1 MEGNEKINYAPA
13 EQVDKLAKNRTALA
27 EKITAFSLEELVE
40 LESRLGIIIEGSDQ
54 EEGTTQER
62 IIRAGILG
70 YIKNPNSASW
80 LETIEAKIKIIED
93 ARH

>member
-13 EQVDKLAKNRTALA
+13 EQVDKLDKTRAALA

-54 EEGTTQER
+54 EEGATQER
-62 IIRAGILG
+62 IIRDGILG

-93 ARH
+93 ARN